1 MDLGAGVC
9 SRVAASWEPGRKAG
23 AGRWLG
29 AIIAIAWTLIVAR
42 GAAAQEPEAS
52 SIERGRY
59 LVRIG
64 GCNDCH
70 TAGYPQSGGDV
81 PESRWL
87 TGNAV
92 GFQGPWGVSYPA
104 NLRLRLQEMNEE
116 QWMAAARAPR
126 LPPMPW
132 FNLRDMSD
140 ADLRSIY
147 AYVRA
152 LGPAGKPTPMSVPP
166 GSPVATQVIVFVP
179 QDLADSKS
187 SR

>member
-1 MDLGAGVC
+1 MEVGAVVR
-9 SRVAASWEPGRKAG
+9 SRVAASREPMRRAG
-23 AGRWLG
+23 GGRWLG
-29 AIIAIAWTLIVAR
+29 AIIAAAWTLIVAH
-42 GAAAQEPEAS
+42 GASAQEQEAS

-70 TAGYPQSGGDV
+70 TAGYPQSGGNV
-81 PESRWL
+81 PESQWL

-152 LGPAGKPTPMSVPP
+152 LGPAGKPIPMSVPP

-179 QDLADSKS
+179 QDLADSTS